1 MKKRNYIQSRNLLK
15 EAQEKLRDYD
25 AVLGR
30 TWADYDQLRNK
41 GVDCKAFSL
50 QGEESEKVEV
60 TRQCWTHVFKHPVK
74 RSSRIEKIE
83 RALCFPM
90 AIKLIKKTTT
100 YQEVS
105 REKDRGG
112 NNYLSFGIIGYIR
125 GNRIKVIIRKQEKNT
140 DPKLILFSFYQMSS
154 APTKKPK

>member
-1 MKKRNYIQSRNLLK
+1 MAFQRNYIQARNLRK
-15 EAQEKLRDYD
+15 EAESKLASFDSILGHMKKEYD
-25 AVLGR
+25 
-30 TWADYDQLRNK
+30 TLRIS
-41 GVDCKAFSL
+41 GIPCGAFLEDGGNS
-50 QGEESEKVEV
+50 QIVIV
-60 TRQCWTHVFKHPVK
+60 TKQCWNHLFKHPVK

-140 DPKLILFSFYQMSS
+140 DPKLIL
-154 APTKKPK
+154 